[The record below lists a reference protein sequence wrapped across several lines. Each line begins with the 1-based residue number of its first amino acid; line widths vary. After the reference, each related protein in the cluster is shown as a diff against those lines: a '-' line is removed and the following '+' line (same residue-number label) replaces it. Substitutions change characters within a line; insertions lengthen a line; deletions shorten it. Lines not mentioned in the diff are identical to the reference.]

1 MLMVTSA
8 TVTSQ
13 KTFINSIILAQ
24 SIDNNKQNQQIL
36 TVAIPKSATFFLKE
50 GKSYTGQLTAF
61 DAKNLSL
68 TAEEYS
74 QSFPIKDIKQ
84 IDFSKDDVW
93 IITPEGTSRRL
104 PIRGIS
110 IPIDNIPL
118 TSFRLDNG
126 LIQGTINLDQVLTP
140 EQFEKLTKDPKKIR
154 VVKTIIF
161 QDSDTLTIK
170 LISTKR

>member
-1 MLMVTSA
+1 MLMATSV
-8 TVTSQ
+8 TVTTQ

-36 TVAIPKSATFFLKE
+36 TVAIPKSATIFLKE
-50 GKSYTGQLTAF
+50 GKSYTGQLNAF

-68 TAEEYS
+68 TAENYS

-93 IITPEGTSRRL
+93 IVTPEGTSRRL
-104 PIRGIS
+104 PIRGIP
-110 IPIDNIPL
+110 IPIENIPI
-118 TSFRLDNG
+118 TSFRLNNE
-126 LIQGTINLDQVLTP
+126 LIQGTINLEQILTP

-161 QDSDTLTIK
+161 QDSETLTIK
-170 LISTKR
+170 LISAKP

>member
-1 MLMVTSA
+1 MLMVTST

-36 TVAIPKSATFFLKE
+36 TVAVPKSATIFLKKGE
-50 GKSYTGQLTAF
+50 SYTGHLTAF
-61 DAKNLSL
+61 DAKNLAL
-68 TAEEYS
+68 TAEDYS

-93 IITPEGTSRRL
+93 IMTPEGTSRRL
-104 PIRGIS
+104 PIRGIP
-110 IPIDNIPL
+110 IPIENIPI
-118 TSFRLDNG
+118 TSFSLKDE
-126 LIQGTINLDQVLTP
+126 LIEGTINLGQVLTP
-140 EQFEKLTKDPKKIR
+140 EEFEKLTKDPKKIR
-154 VVKTIIF
+154 VVQTIIF

-170 LISTKR
+170 LIAVKR